1 MGQMVARIAEANNHL
16 GIKLSR
22 VPTHKE
28 ISESLNVH
36 VSTVRLVTTRSKRP
50 ISLNQPVSDRGCLT
64 LQEIMPGSDNL
75 TPQNMVMRKLMKQ
88 ELKKLLSTLTKR
100 EAHILSLYFGLNGE
114 IPQSFEEIGKSLNLS
129 RETIRRT
136 NIATLSKL
144 KKTDILDYL
153 KDYLV

>member
-1 MGQMVARIAEANNHL
+1 
-16 GIKLSR
+16 
-22 VPTHKE
+22 
-28 ISESLNVH
+28 
-36 VSTVRLVTTRSKRP
+36 
-50 ISLNQPVSDRGCLT
+50 
-64 LQEIMPGSDNL
+64 MPGSDNL